1 MRVLKYI
8 LLGLAL
14 FALLLVTQKTTGP
27 KVGTL
32 APEFVGKTLSG
43 RTVNAAQLKGKT
55 IVVDFWATWCPAC
68 VSSLPALNRFYQEYG
83 RDDSIEVFAVHVP
96 KGAISAA
103 VKLFCEKRAYHF
115 PVLLDRN
122 ARLSAAFQIE
132 SIPTLIV
139 IGPDGSVQHVKN
151 GALGGSPEDGARRI
165 KQWVDAAS
173 ASSS

>member
-1 MRVLKYI
+1 MCR
-8 LLGLAL
+8 
-14 FALLLVTQKTTGP
+14 
-27 KVGTL
+27 
-32 APEFVGKTLSG
+32 
-43 RTVNAAQLKGKT
+43 R
-55 IVVDFWATWCPAC
+55 
-68 VSSLPALNRFYQEYG
+68 
-83 RDDSIEVFAVHVP
+83 
-96 KGAISAA
+96 AISAA

-151 GALGGSPEDGARRI
+151 GASGSPEDGARRI